1 MKTKYSEARIES
13 RKNAIV
19 LKATKLFKKKGI
31 NDIKMTDIA
40 DDFGIGVA
48 TLYRYFR
55 VKKTLV
61 LACGEELWEEK
72 YQEFLNI
79 EKENIANKRDG
90 ISSLRALFYY
100 FLHIYNYDSSFF
112 LFLREFDS
120 YILKEKIS
128 QDELSDYNA
137 VILKIHDIFKEAAE
151 QGFKDGT
158 VREFDFDLLYFS
170 FSKAILGLAQKL
182 IAEGKLLTSD
192 GIINGEDQIKV
203 LLDLI
208 LSYLAKGEEQ
218 I

>member
-19 LKATKLFKKKGI
+19 LKATRLFKKKGI
-31 NDIKMTDIA
+31 ADIKMTDIA

-79 EKENIANKRDG
+79 EKENIADKRDG
-90 ISSLRALFYY
+90 ISSLRALFYH

-137 VILKIHDIFKEAAE
+137 VILKIHDIFRQAAE

-158 VREFDFDLLYFS
+158 VRKFDFDLLYFS

-203 LLDLI
+203 LLDLM
-208 LSYLAKGEEQ
+208 LSYSAKGEEQ